1 MADPLRPEVA
11 KEMKHIGMAI
21 ANELPDGFGFALFV
35 FDFNEKG
42 HISYMS
48 NAQRP
53 DMLRALKEF
62 IGNAEADARIAGAR
76 RRPCHRSRA

>member
-1 MADPLRPEVA
+1 MAEPIRPEVA
-11 KEMKHIGMAI
+11 AEMKDIGKAI
-21 ANELPDGFGFALFV
+21 ANELPPGFGFALFV
-35 FDFNEKG
+35 FDFGGKG

-62 IGNAEADARIAGAR
+62 IANAEADAKREAN
-76 RRPCHRSRA
+76 